1 MRLVNLYKILES
13 SFDCPNPL
21 PNMNHHNLSPS
32 IQTFWYKIYNCMST
46 EAHMSILLW
55 CKTHH
60 RSQMWERGSFGN
72 PQLIL
77 SAIMSFKWDFSF
89 IRLNTTLS
97 HFFVRKATVTP
108 RRDNKG
114 TRPETFSGRVRDIY
128 TWETNIFLSSAYN
141 NNTGKWSFHIFLFL
155 YLFIWHV
162 VCHWILDR
170 QLFRAITIYNR
181 LRHIS
186 RIVSQTDEAFDQ

>member
-1 MRLVNLYKILES
+1 
-13 SFDCPNPL
+13 
-21 PNMNHHNLSPS
+21 
-32 IQTFWYKIYNCMST
+32 
-46 EAHMSILLW
+46 
-55 CKTHH
+55 
-60 RSQMWERGSFGN
+60 MWERGSFGN

-108 RRDNKG
+108 RRDKKE

-141 NNTGKWSFHIFLFL
+141 NNAGKWSFQIFLFL
-155 YLFIWHV
+155 YLFIWHG
-162 VCHWILDR
+162 CKLARLFARLLLNTRSSTFSSDYNLQSPETHFKNRFSGWWSFRSIMGFSSCWWPSLTFFFPF
-170 QLFRAITIYNR
+170 QLIIITIC
-181 LRHIS
+181 
-186 RIVSQTDEAFDQ
+186 RI